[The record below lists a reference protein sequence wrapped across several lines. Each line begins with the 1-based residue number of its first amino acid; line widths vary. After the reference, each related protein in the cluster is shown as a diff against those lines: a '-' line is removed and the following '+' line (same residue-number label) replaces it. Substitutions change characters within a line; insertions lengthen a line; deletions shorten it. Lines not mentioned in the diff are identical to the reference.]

1 MSKSCQG
8 TDLTT
13 KIIKENADTFK
24 DFIHAKI
31 NASIKKNELPSIL
44 QLKKPQKKTLKS
56 SKHNYRSI
64 SILQNIP
71 KV

>member
-8 TDLTT
+8 TDLPT

-24 DFIHAKI
+24 DFIQAKI

-44 QLKKPQKKTLKS
+44 NPKKPQKKTLKS
-56 SKHNYRSI
+56 SIHNYRSI
-64 SILQNIP
+64 SILQNVP